1 MSGSVSFDRASQNY
15 DATRTIDDRSLAIL
29 LDALEAEVLGRG
41 PVLEIGVGTGQ
52 LALPLAGRWASVIGL
67 DLSGEMM
74 AVLRGKATDRTKI
87 PLVQADATRLPLASA
102 SLGGAY
108 ARWVLHLIPAWRQ
121 VLRELDRIVVPDGR
135 VAIEPGGFSGPF
147 LEIYRCYQDILG
159 DAVSMVGLSVIEETD
174 ELDDGFAAAGWA
186 PWREV
191 PILYDRSIT
200 LREVFDQVPAKH
212 GSWTWRVPDD
222 ALAAATDSVR
232 AWAEDRFGDLD
243 RPLPPQPAS
252 LRIYGRSA

>member
-1 MSGSVSFDRASQNY
+1 MSGSVSFDRASEYY
-15 DATRTIDDRSLAIL
+15 DATRAIDDRSLETL
-29 LDALEAEVLGRG
+29 LDALAAELFGRG
-41 PVLEIGVGTGQ
+41 PVLEIGVGTGL
-52 LALPLAGRWASVIGL
+52 LALPLAGRGVSVIGL

-74 AVLRGKATDRTKI
+74 AVLRGKAAGSSQI
-87 PLVQADATRLPLASA
+87 PLVQADAARLPVASA

-108 ARWVLHLIPAWRQ
+108 ARWVLHLVPDWRQ
-121 VLRELDRIVVPDGR
+121 VLRELDRTVVSDGR
-135 VAIEPGGFSGPF
+135 IAIEPGGFSGPF
-147 LEIYRCYQDILG
+147 LEIYRRYQALLG
-159 DAVSMVGLSVIEETD
+159 GAVSMVGLSVIEGTE

-186 PWREV
+186 LRRQV

-200 LREVFDQVPAKH
+200 LREVFEQVPTKQ

-222 ALAAATDSVR
+222 ALAAATDNVR

-252 LRIYGRSA
+252 LRVYGRAA